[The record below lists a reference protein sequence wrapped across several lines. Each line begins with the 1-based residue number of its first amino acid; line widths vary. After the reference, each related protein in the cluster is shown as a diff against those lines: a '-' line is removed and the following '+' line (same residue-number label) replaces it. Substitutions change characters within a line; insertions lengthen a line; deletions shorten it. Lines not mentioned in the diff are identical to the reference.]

1 MPPLRKNIAWPKESN
16 TSLSYSGS
24 APAYELVPHT
34 HGQPS
39 TSDATRSQTID
50 SRTEKHVWPRE
61 ARKLQRW
68 STTTALVDLLC
79 LLMPAPFFALVY
91 ICATRDGK
99 LVHKEDLERI
109 QEGIII
115 SATAF
120 PLIFSAVVGRMTKRI
135 TSWRL
140 ERGSSLRSLELL
152 NGSTTLINSISTYLS
167 LRHFNLLGASLVL
180 LWAVSPLGGQS
191 PLQVLRTR
199 RVTSTFA
206 NTMSYL
212 NMSSPGH
219 AYFGGTSSTVT
230 GKPFVEAV
238 YYASLLAPA
247 NVKSSGMDAWGNVK
261 IPFLPTV
268 SSLSNHTGWV
278 DLTNE
283 AVNYSSL
290 AGVPIMGLEKS
301 GNVSFVIPSTYF
313 VLERPSK
320 PSVKTI
326 RPYPPVDPTANL
338 TGYRL
343 NGQGFSSSYRPD
355 YIDVDPILLQT
366 KYKNVSVLEL
376 GGMSGKMSFNANN
389 MNMTAYFQLNQ
400 VYIEAVVVCSVGQ
413 SRVASSS
420 THDHSCSVRAMRRRE
435 NIPEIAYNWQQW
447 LGFSWTNMISYFS
460 QTTMN
465 PNYSIPEAY
474 IRNPD
479 SPLAAN
485 LSDPSTAL
493 VDWDTLTLRL
503 SQLFNTYAFGSLD
516 PTAIIQSSSSKFSN
530 ETGAHGA
537 YFNNLPV
544 YTVNWVWLSIFSAAT
559 SILTL
564 CALTLTTLH
573 FFTLNPD
580 ILGYV
585 STATMYSSHLPVP
598 PGGSTLNGE
607 ERARLLKDMAIRLGD
622 VQQYDLVTGQLSFGT
637 ISSAAR
643 PHLGRLYS

>member
-1 MPPLRKNIAWPKESN
+1 MPLLRKKVARPKESN

-24 APAYELVPHT
+24 ALAYELVPHT
-34 HGQPS
+34 LGQPS
-39 TSDATRSQTID
+39 TSDSTRGQTID
-50 SRTEKHVWPRE
+50 SRTEKHAWPRE

-68 STTTALVDLLC
+68 STATVLVDLLC

-99 LVHKEDLERI
+99 SVHKEDLKRI

-135 TSWRL
+135 AAWRL

-152 NGSTTLINSISTYLS
+152 NGSSTLINSIFTYLS

-199 RVTSTFA
+199 RVTGTFT

-212 NMSSPGH
+212 NMSSPGY
-219 AYFGGTSSTVT
+219 AYFDGVSSTVS

-261 IPFLPTV
+261 IPLLPAV
-268 SSLSNHTGWV
+268 SSLPNHTGWV

-290 AGVPIMGLEKS
+290 AGVPIMGLETS

-313 VLERPSK
+313 VLERSSK
-320 PSVKTI
+320 PSVETI

-343 NGQGFSSSYRPD
+343 NGQGFSCIYRPD
-355 YIDVDPILLQT
+355 YIDVDPVLLQN

-389 MNMTAYFQLNQ
+389 MNMTAYFQLKQ
-400 VYIEAVVVCSVGQ
+400 VYIEAEVVCSVGH
-413 SRVASSS
+413 SRVSSS

-435 NIPEIAYNWQQW
+435 NIPEIAYSWQQW
-447 LGFSWTNMISYFS
+447 IGHSWTSMISYFS
-460 QTTMN
+460 LTTMN
-465 PNYSIPEAY
+465 ANYSIPEAY

-479 SPLAAN
+479 APLAAN

-516 PTAIIQSSSSKFSN
+516 PTAIIQSSSSKFTN
-530 ETGAHGA
+530 ETGAHWA
-537 YFNNLPV
+537 YFITLPV
-544 YTVNWVWLSIFSAAT
+544 YTVNWVWLAIFSAAT

-598 PGGSTLNGE
+598 PGGGTLNGE

-622 VQQYDLVTGQLSFGT
+622 VQHYDPVTGKLSFGT

-643 PHLGRLYS
+643 SHLGRLYS